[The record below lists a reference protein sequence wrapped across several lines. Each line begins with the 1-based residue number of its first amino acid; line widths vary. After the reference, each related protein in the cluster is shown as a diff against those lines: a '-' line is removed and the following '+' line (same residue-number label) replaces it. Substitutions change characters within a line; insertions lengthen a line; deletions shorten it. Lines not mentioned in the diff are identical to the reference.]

1 MARIL
6 ANDGIHPAGKAMLEE
21 AGHEVVTDKIAQE
34 DLPAQLPSFDCIV
47 VRSATK
53 VRGPLIDACPDI
65 KVIARAGVGLDNIDV
80 TYAES
85 KGIRVVNTPAASSRS
100 VAELVF
106 GHFLNV
112 ARSLHVTNRAMPTT
126 GAIEFSK
133 LKKGASKGIELLN
146 KSVGIVGFGRI
157 GQEVAKLALGFG
169 MKVLAVDPFVSET
182 TLNLDIAGQSLEVP
196 IKTIELEELLAQS
209 DFISLHVPFSGGK
222 PIIGQEELGLLKSTA
237 VIVNA
242 SRGGVIDEEALM
254 QAVDNGKI
262 LGSGLD
268 VFVNEPTPDGDLLQ
282 CAGISLSP
290 HIGASTSQAQENIG
304 TELARKIIALLG

>member
-182 TLNLDIAGQSLEVP
+182 TLNLDIAGQSLDVP

>member
-126 GAIEFSK
+126 GATEFSK

>member
-126 GAIEFSK
+126 GATEFSK

-268 VFVNEPTPDGDLLQ
+268 VFVNEPTPDGNLLQ

>member
-126 GAIEFSK
+126 GATEFSK

-182 TLNLDIAGQSLEVP
+182 TLNLDIAGQSLDVP

>member
-53 VRGPLIDACPDI
+53 VRGPLIDVCPDI

-126 GAIEFSK
+126 GATEFSK

-146 KSVGIVGFGRI
+146 KSVGIVGLGRI

>member
-126 GAIEFSK
+126 GATEFSK

-182 TLNLDIAGQSLEVP
+182 TLNLDIAGQSLDVP

-304 TELARKIIALLG
+304 PELARKIIALLG

>member
-126 GAIEFSK
+126 GAAEFSK

-182 TLNLDIAGQSLEVP
+182 TLNLDIAGQSLDVP

>member
-47 VRSATK
+47 VRSATT

-112 ARSLHVTNRAMPTT
+112 ARSLHVTNRAMPSNGVT
-126 GAIEFSK
+126 EFSK
-133 LKKGASKGIELLN
+133 LKKSASKGIELLN
-146 KSVGIVGFGRI
+146 KSVGIIGFGRI

-182 TLNLDIAGQSLEVP
+182 TLSLEIAGQSLEVP
-196 IKTIELEELLAQS
+196 IKTIEQEDLLAQS

-222 PIIGQEELGLLKSTA
+222 PIIGQEELGLLKSSA

-242 SRGGVIDEEALM
+242 SRGGVIDEEALI
-254 QAVDNGKI
+254 QAIDKGEI

-268 VFVNEPTPDGDLLQ
+268 VFVNEPTPNGDLLQ

>member
-112 ARSLHVTNRAMPTT
+112 ARSLHVTNRAMPTN

-182 TLNLDIAGQSLEVP
+182 TLNLDIAGQSLDVP

>member
-21 AGHEVVTDKIAQE
+21 AGHKVVTDKIAQE

-126 GAIEFSK
+126 GATEFSK

>member
-47 VRSATK
+47 VRSATT

-112 ARSLHVTNRAMPTT
+112 ARSLHVTNRAMPSNGVT
-126 GAIEFSK
+126 EFSK
-133 LKKGASKGIELLN
+133 LKKSASKGIELLN
-146 KSVGIVGFGRI
+146 KSVGIIGFGRI

-182 TLNLDIAGQSLEVP
+182 TLSLEIAGQSLEVP
-196 IKTIELEELLAQS
+196 IKTIELEDLLAQS

-222 PIIGQEELGLLKSTA
+222 PIIGQEELGLLKSSA

-242 SRGGVIDEEALM
+242 SRGGVIDEEALI
-254 QAVDNGKI
+254 QAIDNGEI

-268 VFVNEPTPDGDLLQ
+268 VFVNEPTPNGDLLQ